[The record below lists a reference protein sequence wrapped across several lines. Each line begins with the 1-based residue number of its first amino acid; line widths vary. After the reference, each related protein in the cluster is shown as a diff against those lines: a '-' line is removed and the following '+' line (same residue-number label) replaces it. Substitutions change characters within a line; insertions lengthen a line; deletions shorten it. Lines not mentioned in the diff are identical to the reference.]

1 MAQPAFVPDNK
12 YDNVVQFNVF
22 DGGKKKDKPKGPK
35 SHHNCG
41 GGDYAGKSSEVY
53 AFRTKEEIKAVIDV
67 FDKHINE
74 AEDEHHRQLAC
85 RNKLLFLVGLNIGL
99 RASDLVTLRWSFFLD
114 SASDGEYVF
123 KEFYTLQPKKTR
135 KQKKFVKLFFNQTV
149 KKAIV
154 EYLND
159 YPTDDLEE
167 YLFYSREGD
176 GAIVPDTL
184 RKIVKNAARE
194 AGITQNIGS
203 HSLRKTFGFWI
214 WHESNNKDKALVV
227 LSQIFN
233 HSSVQVTRR
242 YIGITNDEMKDAF
255 NSIELGFDFI

>member
-1 MAQPAFVPDNK
+1 MAQPAIKN
-12 YDNVVQFNVF
+12 YDNVIQFHIF
-22 DGGKKKDKPKGPK
+22 DGGKKKAEDKPKSPK
-35 SHHNCG
+35 SHSNCG

-53 AFRTKEEIKAVIDV
+53 AFRDKEEIKAMIDV

-184 RKIVKNAARE
+184 RKIVKNTARE

-203 HSLRKTFGFWI
+203 HSLRKTWGRFCF
-214 WHESNNKDKALVV
+214 ENAQDKTRALV
-227 LSQIFN
+227 LLQKAFN
-233 HSSVQVTRR
+233 HSSQVVTLH
-242 YIGITNDEMKDAF
+242 YLGILDEDIKDLYE
-255 NSIELGFDFI
+255 SIELGFDFI